1 MSTNEILILV
11 IVILGSIIIVVG
23 TYFLANFLLNLKRKK
38 KIDNVFDPSN
48 LVEEESLMNVMDD
61 KKNVEYKPK
70 GADVER
76 FVKSNDEVKLV
87 TNGLTQEEKI
97 NPFEVDM
104 TMRTKDN
111 VKYEIPDPENTNKF
125 IK

>member
-1 MSTNEILILV
+1 VSANEILLLL
-11 IVILGSIIIVVG
+11 IVILSSLIIVFG
-23 TYFLANFLLNLKRKK
+23 IYFLSNYLLNLKRKK

-61 KKNVEYKPK
+61 KKNAEFKPK
-70 GADVER
+70 GADQER
-76 FVKSNDEVKLV
+76 FVKSNDEVKFV
-87 TNGLTQEEKI
+87 TSGLTQEEKI
-97 NPFEVDM
+97 NPFDVDL

-111 VKYEIPDPENTNKF
+111 VKYEVPDYENNNKF